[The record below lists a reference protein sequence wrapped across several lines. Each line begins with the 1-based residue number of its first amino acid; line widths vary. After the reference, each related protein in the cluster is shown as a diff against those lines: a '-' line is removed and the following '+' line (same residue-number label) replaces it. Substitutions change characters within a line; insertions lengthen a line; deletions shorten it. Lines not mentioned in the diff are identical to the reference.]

1 MFVLFIGIQTENC
14 KTKYYGT
21 LQTLA
26 PLVVCFKLDN
36 EFHIQL
42 IIFLIN
48 IGTREEK
55 DHNSVKKTKPWYD
68 GLETVMRKI
77 FL

>member
-21 LQTLA
+21 LQTLE

-36 EFHIQL
+36 EFHIQM
-42 IIFLIN
+42 
-48 IGTREEK
+48 
-55 DHNSVKKTKPWYD
+55 H
-68 GLETVMRKI
+68 MA
-77 FL
+77 